1 MSFSKIAIA
10 GTGLRCRAF
19 FRLHG
24 PEFSLFS
31 VTIIEGRDGY
41 SCLLLVRIWASKGNG
56 QLERVF
62 TEIERYALL

>member
-1 MSFSKIAIA
+1 MQGFFPFAWSRVFS
-10 GTGLRCRAF
+10 
-19 FRLHG
+19 
-24 PEFSLFS
+24 FS